1 MSSEIGIEEYRQDV
15 LRVCSYHRTDFA
27 RAVVRTLPRKLQVIA
42 PLLQKHFTTPSPFK
56 SGPPFKLG
64 VLDLLTPELLVYILL
79 QLDIV
84 SYLQF
89 RRVNRH
95 ARVVATLLH
104 EYKLVSNHGLEGLV
118 ALLRTKL
125 GEFFTI
131 KDLYRTLVTYSCK
144 LCGGF
149 GCFLF
154 LPDCTRCCLTCLTEA
169 PELRMTIVPSLFS
182 QFLPVEGLTEYHQ
195 SQLVP
200 VLHGVRGK
208 YYLWHS
214 RSVSLGEQ
222 LMPTRQVMAILR
234 SLDVPEKSIEKAVYR
249 LRDWESNRLGSATM
263 YPWYNA
269 QRGEAE
275 RGVNCK
281 AIQLY
286 LEENLPRHIPTST
299 RYRVHRDQ
307 IFSRASFLQHF
318 KTCSHAQDLWARRDD
333 GTREKE
339 SWFINQGCYRRNEDE
354 DVIVSARS
362 RKDHNWQ

>member
-27 RAVVRTLPRKLQVIA
+27 RAVVRTRPHKMQVIA
-42 PLLQKHFTTPSPFK
+42 PLLRNHFNNPSPFK
-56 SGPPFKLG
+56 HGPPFRLG
-64 VLDLLTPELLVYILL
+64 VLDLLTPELLVIILL
-79 QLDIV
+79 QLDVV

-104 EYKLVSNHGLEGLV
+104 EYKLVSAHGLEGLV

-125 GEFFTI
+125 AEFFTI
-131 KDLYRTLVTYSCK
+131 KDLYRPLVTYSCK

-154 LPDCTRCCLTCLTEA
+154 LPDCTRCCLPCLTEA
-169 PELRMTIVPSLFS
+169 PELRMTIVSSLVN

-195 SQLVP
+195 SQLGP
-200 VLHGVRGK
+200 VLHTVRGK
-208 YYLWHS
+208 YCLQHF
-214 RSVSLGEQ
+214 RAVRLGEQ
-222 LMPTRQVMAILR
+222 LMPTRQVITILR

-249 LRDWESNRLGSATM
+249 LRDWESNRFGSAAM

-281 AIQLY
+281 AIQFY
-286 LEENLPRHIPTST
+286 IEENTPPHILRSACH
-299 RYRVHRDQ
+299 RVHRDQ

-333 GTREKE
+333 GTPEKE
-339 SWFINQGCYRRNEDE
+339 SWFISDGGYLRNEDE
-354 DVIVSARS
+354 DEVVIVAARPS
-362 RKDHNWQ
+362 MY